1 MTPLQLPALLQRY
14 LAADAARDPDALVEC
29 FARDAVVRDERRSH
43 AGHDAIRA
51 WKAHADATVPYR
63 LTPLAVQRQGAQW
76 KLLARVA
83 GAFPGSPVELM
94 HVFQVEGERIASLE
108 IRPPVELEGKRA
120 VVTGGTRGIGRAVVE
135 RLAAAGA
142 LVAAVGRTPPESD
155 GMPAL
160 FVQADLAT
168 EEGCDTAAAS
178 ILAQMDGVDILVHV
192 AGGSGAPAGGFRA
205 LEERHWQ
212 DALDLNLL
220 AAVRL
225 DRRLVPGMLAQGTG
239 VVVHVTSI
247 QRQLP
252 LPESTTAY
260 AAAKAAL
267 SNYSKSL
274 SKEVSGQGVR
284 VVRVAPGWVATDAAL
299 QFVARLARDQAITEA
314 AAREGVMQSLGGIP
328 LGRPALPQEVAE
340 LVAFLVSSRAAS
352 ITGTE
357 YVIDGGTVPVA

>member
-1 MTPLQLPALLQRY
+1 MPHPHLPAPLERY
-14 LAADAARDPDALVEC
+14 LAADAARDPRALAEC
-29 FARDAVVRDERRSH
+29 FTRDAVVRDERRSH
-43 AGHDAIRA
+43 VGHDAIRE

-63 LTPLAVQRQGAQW
+63 LTPLGFARQGTQW
-76 KLLARVA
+76 KLLARVS
-83 GAFPGSPVELM
+83 GEFPGSPVELM
-94 HVFQVEGERIASLE
+94 HVFEVEEDRIASLE

-120 VVTGGTRGIGRAVVE
+120 VVTGGTRGIGRAVVD
-135 RLAAAGA
+135 RLASAGA
-142 LVAAVGRTPPESD
+142 LVAAVGRTAPESD
-155 GMPAL
+155 EMPAL

-168 EEGCDTAAAS
+168 EEGCDSSAATV
-178 ILAQMDGVDILVHV
+178 LAQLGGVDLLVHV

-205 LEERHWQ
+205 LSEQHWR
-212 DALDLNLL
+212 DALNLNLL

-225 DRRLVPGMLAQGTG
+225 DSRLVPGMLAQGSG

-247 QRQLP
+247 QGQMP

-284 VVRVAPGWVATDAAL
+284 VLRVSPGWVETEAATR
-299 QFVARLARDQAITEA
+299 FVADIARDQAITDA
-314 AAREGVMQSLGGIP
+314 AARQGVMQALGGIP
-328 LGRPALPQEVAE
+328 LGRPARPEEVAE
-340 LVAFLVSSRAAS
+340 LVAFLVSSRAAA
-352 ITGTE
+352 ITGAE

>member
-1 MTPLQLPALLQRY
+1 MNHLHLPAPLQRY
-14 LAADAARDPDALVEC
+14 LDAQATRDLPAFIDC
-29 FARDAVVRDERRSH
+29 FAPDAVVRDEGRSH
-43 AGHDAIRA
+43 VGLDAIRN
-51 WKAHADATVPYR
+51 WKVHADATTPYS
-63 LTPLAVQRQGAQW
+63 LTPLGFARQGAHW
-76 KLLARVA
+76 KLLAKVS
-83 GAFPGSPVELM
+83 GAFPGSPIELM
-94 HVFQVEGERIASLE
+94 HIFQVDGDRIASLE

-120 VVTGGTRGIGRAVVE
+120 VVTGGTRGIGRAVVD

-142 LVAAVGRTPPESD
+142 LVVAVGRTAPESD
-155 GMPAL
+155 DLRAL

-168 EEGCDTAAAS
+168 EDGCETAVDS
-178 ILAQMDGVDILVHV
+178 ILAQLGGVDLLVHV
-192 AGGSGAPAGGFRA
+192 AGGSGAPAGGFRS
-205 LEERHWQ
+205 LQEQHWR

-225 DRRLVPGMLAQGTG
+225 DRQLVPGMLAQGAG

-274 SKEVSGQGVR
+274 SKEVSGLGVR
-284 VVRVAPGWVATDAAL
+284 VVRVSPGWVE
-299 QFVARLARDQAITEA
+299 TEA
-314 AAREGVMQSLGGIP
+314 AAQMVARIARDQDISETLARDGVMQALGGIP
-328 LGRPALPQEVAE
+328 LGRPARPGEVAD
-340 LVAFLVSSRAAS
+340 LVAFLVSSRAAA

>member
-1 MTPLQLPALLQRY
+1 MHPRLPDLLRRY
-14 LAADAARDPDALVEC
+14 LAADAARELDAFIQC
-29 FARDAVVRDERRSH
+29 FAPDAVVHDERRSH
-43 AGHDAIRA
+43 AGHDAIRE

-63 LTPLAVQRQGAQW
+63 LTPLGLTRQASQW
-76 KLLARVA
+76 KLLARVS
-83 GAFPGSPVELM
+83 GAFPGSPIELM
-94 HVFQVEGERIASLE
+94 HVFEVAEDRILSLA

-120 VVTGGTRGIGRAVVE
+120 LVTGGTRGIGRAVVD

-142 LVAAVGRTPPESD
+142 VVVAVGRTAPESD
-155 GMPAL
+155 DMPAL
-160 FVQADLAT
+160 FVQADLST
-168 EEGCDTAAAS
+168 DEGCDTAASSA
-178 ILAQMDGVDILVHV
+178 LAQLGGVDLLVHV

-205 LEERHWQ
+205 LEEQHWWN
-212 DALDLNLL
+212 ALNLNLL

-225 DRRLVPGMLAQGTG
+225 DRRLVPGMLAQGSG

-284 VVRVAPGWVATDAAL
+284 VVRVSPGWVATDAAL
-299 QFVARLARDQAITEA
+299 QFVAGIARDQAITEA
-314 AAREGVMQSLGGIP
+314 AAREGLMQALGGIP
-328 LGRPALPQEVAE
+328 LGRPTRPEEVAE
-340 LVAFLVSSRAAS
+340 LVAFLVSSRAAA

>member
-1 MTPLQLPALLQRY
+1 MTNLQLPSLLQRY
-14 LAADAARDPDALVEC
+14 LAADAAGDLQAFLGC
-29 FARDAVVRDERRSH
+29 FAPDAVVRDERRSH

-63 LTPLAVQRQGAQW
+63 LTPLGLSRQGPQW
-76 KLLARVA
+76 KLLAKVS
-83 GAFPGSPVELM
+83 GDFPGSPIDLM
-94 HVFQVEGERIASLE
+94 HVFELADDHITSLE
-108 IRPPVELEGKRA
+108 IRPPVELEGRRA
-120 VVTGGTRGIGRAVVE
+120 VVTGGTRGIGRAVVD

-142 LVAAVGRTPPESD
+142 LVLAVGRTPPELD
-155 GMPAL
+155 DLRAL
-160 FVQADLAT
+160 FVQADLAS
-168 EEGCDTAAAS
+168 EEGCDSAAAS
-178 ILAQMDGVDILVHV
+178 ILAQLGGVDLLVHV

-205 LEERHWQ
+205 LTEQHWQ
-212 DALDLNLL
+212 AALNLNLL

-225 DRRLVPGMLAQGTG
+225 DSRLVPGMLAQGSG

-284 VVRVAPGWVATDAAL
+284 VVRVSPGWVATDASL
-299 QFVARLARDQAITEA
+299 QFVAAMARDRGISETE
-314 AAREGVMQSLGGIP
+314 AREGVMQALGGIP
-328 LGRPALPQEVAE
+328 LGRPARPEEVAE
-340 LVAFLVSSRAAS
+340 LVAFLVSSRAGA
-352 ITGTE
+352 ITGSE
-357 YVIDGGTVPVA
+357 FVIDGGTVPVA

>member
-1 MTPLQLPALLQRY
+1 MHPQLPALLQRY
-14 LAADAARDPDALVEC
+14 LAADAARDLDAFVEC
-29 FARDAVVRDERRSH
+29 FSRDAVVRDERRSH
-43 AGHDAIRA
+43 AGHAAIRE

-63 LTPLAVQRQGAQW
+63 LTPLGLARQGTQW
-76 KLLARVA
+76 KLLATVA

-94 HVFQVEGERIASLE
+94 HVFDLEEDRIVSLE
-108 IRPPVELEGKRA
+108 IRPPVDLEGKRA
-120 VVTGGTRGIGRAVVE
+120 VVTGGTRGIGRAVVD

-142 LVAAVGRTPPESD
+142 LVVAVGRTAPVTD
-155 GMPAL
+155 DMPAL
-160 FVQADLAT
+160 FVQADLAS

-178 ILAQMDGVDILVHV
+178 ILAQLGGVDLLVHV
-192 AGGSGAPAGGFRA
+192 AGGSSAPAGGFHA
-205 LEERHWQ
+205 LKEQHWQ

-225 DRRLVPGMLAQGTG
+225 DRRIVPGMLAQGGG

-247 QRQLP
+247 QGQLP
-252 LPESTTAY
+252 LPESTMAY

-284 VVRVAPGWVATDAAL
+284 VVRVSPGWVDTDAATQL
-299 QFVARLARDQAITEA
+299 VARLARDQAITEA
-314 AAREGVMQSLGGIP
+314 AAREGVMRALGGIP
-328 LGRPALPQEVAE
+328 LGRPARPQEVAE
-340 LVAFLVSSRAAS
+340 LVAFLVSSRAAA
-352 ITGTE
+352 ITGSE